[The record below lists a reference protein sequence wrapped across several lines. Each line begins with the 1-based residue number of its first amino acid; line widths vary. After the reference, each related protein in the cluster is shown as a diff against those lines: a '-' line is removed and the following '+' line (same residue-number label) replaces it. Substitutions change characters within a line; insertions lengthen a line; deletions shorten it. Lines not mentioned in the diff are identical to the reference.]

1 MNLKYLAVITDIAN
15 VNIGNTDEIV
25 GFVAWKDARDFLEQ
39 AARDHGDLT
48 GDAAVWEYDPLESGL
63 SRSRRYIYA
72 IWEYDPDNE
81 GGDRFCRT
89 KIF

>member
-1 MNLKYLAVITDIAN
+1 MMLKYLAAITDIINRKA
-15 VNIGNTDEIV
+15 DEIV

-48 GDAAVWEYDPLESGL
+48 GDAAIWEYDPLESGL

>member
-48 GDAAVWEYDPLESGL
+48 GDTLESGL
-63 SRSRRYIYA
+63 PISRKYTYA
-72 IWEYDPDNE
+72 IWEYDPGNE
-81 GGDRFCRT
+81 GGDRFYKT
-89 KIF
+89 KTFLTDE